1 MEKNMMEYLKN
12 NMIGNVRSGTRGEKD
27 NPIKLAYFDVHTDKS
42 TPALAVEIFNDLYKK
57 PTSLKIKLFSKEPM
71 IVGFQKYEGKKLKCF
86 GNGREARVLE
96 DKKRESI
103 QCDGDNCQYCQKNQ
117 CKKVGRLYFY
127 IQGLEDEGVWC
138 FPTGSQKGIR
148 YILRRIERANR
159 IGEDL
164 TKDWYELYLRAED
177 TGLGRNYIPD
187 IRKLEDINNQDK
199 IEEDKNKQTN
209 ISSNKQENKNQSKTE
224 KRNTTNNEIL
234 MLVKREKAKYKNQEI
249 AKFTFVNPSSEKKEL
264 FLLPECKQD
273 ILKVGLKSIIQ
284 PIKISKIENNAIL
297 NDYKIL
303 KVVENDNENKKAV

>member
-71 IVGFQKYEGKKLKCF
+71 IVGFQRYEGKKLKCF

-148 YILRRIERANR
+148 YILKRIERANR

-187 IRKLEDINNQDK
+187 IRKLCCP
-199 IEEDKNKQTN
+199 T
-209 ISSNKQENKNQSKTE
+209 
-224 KRNTTNNEIL
+224 
-234 MLVKREKAKYKNQEI
+234 
-249 AKFTFVNPSSEKKEL
+249 
-264 FLLPECKQD
+264 
-273 ILKVGLKSIIQ
+273 
-284 PIKISKIENNAIL
+284 
-297 NDYKIL
+297 
-303 KVVENDNENKKAV
+303 